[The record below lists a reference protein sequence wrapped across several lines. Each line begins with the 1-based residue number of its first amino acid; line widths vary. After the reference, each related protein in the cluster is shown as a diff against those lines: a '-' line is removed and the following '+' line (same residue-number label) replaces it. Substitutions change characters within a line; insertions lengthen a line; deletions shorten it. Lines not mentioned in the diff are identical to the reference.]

1 MKYLDNFILV
11 NGHAGG
17 MICLPLYKT
26 RATTLAPKELSV
38 ETRDVTVVYIL
49 IAWDQ

>member
-1 MKYLDNFILV
+1 MKILV
-11 NGHAGG
+11 VLVNW
-17 MICLPLYKT
+17 LYWRNDLSIFNKDKGNNSC
-26 RATTLAPKELSV
+26 PEELSV